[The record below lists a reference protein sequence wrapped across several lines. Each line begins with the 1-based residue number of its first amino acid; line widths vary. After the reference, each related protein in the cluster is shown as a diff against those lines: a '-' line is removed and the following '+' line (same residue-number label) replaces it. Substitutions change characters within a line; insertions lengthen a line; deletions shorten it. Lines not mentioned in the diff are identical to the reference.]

1 MKKYLELGTILSN
14 GGRNYVIEKVLG
26 EGGFGITYKA
36 YLESQIENNVSRRY
50 YAIKEYFLT
59 DSCERNERT
68 NGIFYSNP
76 VKDRVETCMR
86 DFISEARRL
95 LQLSHPNVVKVH
107 EVFEAN
113 QTAYY
118 VMDYIDGGSLT
129 KQIESQGALSPQMA
143 IEMISP
149 IVDAVAYLHQNR
161 ITHLDI
167 KPSNIM
173 LKIDSSTNKVTPML
187 IDFGLSKHY
196 DERGQATS
204 TMRMG
209 GYSPGF
215 APLEQYV
222 GITTYSPQ
230 SDVYSLAATILYCL
244 SGKIPPVA
252 SELSRVG
259 ALDEYVN
266 KFVQNPHLKGLLT
279 YAMRANAEER
289 PQSAIDFKVLLN
301 ATVYQMKHST
311 EIGNRGDSES
321 TQILSPNGNRAP
333 QYNLPPVFQNNGSEP
348 PRMYGNGNVQM
359 PNKKSN
365 KGLWIALC
373 LIVFGLT
380 VGAVTYLVLSKDF
393 RKIGSN
399 DNAVENVEGDNGL
412 EEQNS
417 TPSLSNPHWS
427 DGLSDT
433 QKRVI
438 SNLLNKMISVDGGSF
453 SMGTKGVTKSVNS
466 FHISKCEITQSQW
479 TAVMNTT
486 IQDQYNMYKHYK
498 AGRDNPSRRGVGD
511 YYPMYYVSQDDAKEF
526 CRKLSNL
533 TGLNFALPTEAQWEY
548 AANGGGNRGY
558 IYSGGNDVNSVAW
571 YRGNASRIAQ
581 VGLKD
586 SNALGLYDMS
596 GNVWEW
602 VRETSVIKGGCFLHS
617 PDRCKVTWRW
627 TEPNYSAGWDRGGFR
642 IVME

>member
-1 MKKYLELGTILSN
+1 MKKYLELGSILSN

-36 YLESQIENNVSRRY
+36 YLETKIGGAEYRSY
-50 YAIKEYFLT
+50 YAIKEYFLS
-59 DSCERNERT
+59 DSCERNEVT

-95 LQLSHPNVVKVH
+95 SQLSHPNVVKVH

-129 KQIESQGALSPQMA
+129 NQVGSQGALPLQMM
-143 IEMISP
+143 IEVITP

-173 LKIDSSTNKVTPML
+173 LKVNPSTNKITPML

-196 DERGQATS
+196 DEKGQATS

-230 SDVYSLAATILYCL
+230 SDVYSLAATMLYCL
-244 SGKIPPVA
+244 SGQIPPIA
-252 SELSRVG
+252 SELSRGGV
-259 ALDEYVN
+259 LDEYVGRI
-266 KFVQNPHLKGLLT
+266 VPNPNLKGLLT

-301 ATVYQMKHST
+301 ATISQMNHSPN
-311 EIGNRGDSES
+311 IGRGDLEA
-321 TQILSPNGNRAP
+321 TQILSQNQGARPQCVPPPMP
-333 QYNLPPVFQNNGSEP
+333 QYNGYES
-348 PRMYGNGNVQM
+348 PRGYGYSNAQQ
-359 PNKKSN
+359 PKKSN

-373 LIVFGLT
+373 LIIFGLS
-380 VGAVTYLVLSKDF
+380 VGAVTYWVLSKDF
-393 RKIGSN
+393 RTKNETTEVLDDN
-399 DNAVENVEGDNGL
+399 D
-412 EEQNS
+412 QNNESERES

-427 DGLSDT
+427 GDLSAS
-433 QKRVI
+433 QKSVI
-438 SNLLNKMISVDGGSF
+438 SNLLSEMISVDGGSF
-453 SMGTKGVTKSVNS
+453 AMGTKGVTKSVGS
-466 FHISKCEITQSQW
+466 FHISKYEITQSQW
-479 TAVMNTT
+479 NAVMGTT
-486 IQDQYNMYKHYK
+486 VQYQYNIYKHYK

-511 YYPMYYVSQDDAKEF
+511 NYPMYYVSQDDAKEF
-526 CRKLSNL
+526 CRRLSSI

-548 AANGGGNRGY
+548 AAKGGGNSGY
-558 IYSGGNDVNSVAW
+558 IYSGGNDLYSVAW
-571 YRGNASRIAQ
+571 YSGNASRISQ
-581 VGLKD
+581 VGLKQP
-586 SNALGLYDMS
+586 NELGLYDMS

-602 VRETSVIKGGCFLHS
+602 VRETSVIKGGCFLHNS
-617 PDRCKVTWRW
+617 DRCKVSWRW